1 MPRNRIQ
8 FQPGLSLTDFL
19 KHYGT
24 EDQCRQAVFKLRWP
38 TGFSCP
44 ACGHEGTCC
53 QLARQLYQCSRC
65 HHQASL
71 TARTIFDSTKLPLTT
86 WFLAIYL
93 LTQRKNS
100 VSALQLS
107 RELGVSYN
115 TAWKLK
121 HKIMQVMLERE
132 QNTVLGGRIEIDDAY
147 LGGEKS
153 GKRGRGSENKVPF
166 IAVVQTSPE
175 GHPQYLQLRRVRA
188 FRLKEIERYAQRS
201 VAPGSTVYSDGL
213 ACFKAFDARN
223 CLHSPIVTGSGRA
236 SAQHPAFKWVN
247 TLLGNVK
254 NALTGTFHAFNL
266 KHAPRYL
273 AEFEYRFNR
282 RFDLGAMIE
291 RFGYA
296 ALRTPPMPYRLLK
309 LAEVYT

>member
-1 MPRNRIQ
+1 MPRNQIQ
-8 FQPGLSLTDFL
+8 FQPGLSLIDFL

-24 EDQCRQAVFKLRWP
+24 EEQCRKALFKLRWP

-44 ACGHEGTCC
+44 SCGHQGACC
-53 QLARQLYQCSRC
+53 QLARQLYQCNRC

-86 WFLAIYL
+86 WYLAIYL

-100 VSALQLS
+100 MSALQLS

-121 HKIMQVMLERE
+121 HKIMQVMFEHE
-132 QNTVLGGRIEIDDAY
+132 QDKVLKGRIEIDDAY
-147 LGGEKS
+147 LGGERS

-166 IAVVQTSPE
+166 IAAVQTSAE
-175 GHPQYLQLRRVRA
+175 GYPLYLQLRLVRG
-188 FRLKEIERYAQRS
+188 FTLKEITRYAQHS

-213 ACFKAFDARN
+213 ACFKAFDG
-223 CLHSPIVTGSGRA
+223 CGCTHESIVTGGGRA
-236 SAQHPAFKWVN
+236 SAQNPAFKWVN

-254 NALTGTFHAFNL
+254 NALRGTFHAFDL
-266 KHAPRYL
+266 KHSARYL

-282 RFDLGAMIE
+282 RFDLGSMIE
-291 RFGYA
+291 RFSHA

>member
-1 MPRNRIQ
+1 MSRNRIQ
-8 FQPGLSLTDFL
+8 FQPGLSLPEFL
-19 KHYGT
+19 KNYGA
-24 EDQCRQAVFKLRWP
+24 EEQCRTALFNLRWP
-38 TGFSCP
+38 AGFSCP
-44 ACGHEGTCC
+44 QCGHGSAC
-53 QLARQLYQCSRC
+53 QLKRPVHQCNRC

-100 VSALQLS
+100 LSALQLS

-132 QNTVLGGRIEIDDAY
+132 RDKVLSGRIEIDDAY
-147 LGGEKS
+147 LGGEQP
-153 GKRGRGSENKVPF
+153 GKRGRGSQNKVPF
-166 IAVVQTSPE
+166 IAAVQTNTE
-175 GHPQYLQLRRVRA
+175 GHPLYLQLRRVEG
-188 FRLKEIERYAQRS
+188 FTLHEITRYAQHS
-201 VAPGSTVYSDGL
+201 VAPGSTVFSDGL
-213 ACFKAFDARN
+213 ACFKAFNTAH
-223 CLHSPIVTGSGRA
+223 CQHTAIVTGSGRA
-236 SAQHPAFKWVN
+236 SAQNPVFKWVN

-254 NALTGTFHAFNL
+254 NALSGTFHAFHP
-266 KHAPRYL
+266 KHSPRYL

-282 RFDLGAMIE
+282 RFDLGSMIE
-291 RFGYA
+291 RFSYI

-309 LAEVYT
+309 LAEVYA

>member
-1 MPRNRIQ
+1 MPRNQVQ

-19 KHYGT
+19 KRYGT
-24 EDQCRQAVFKLRWP
+24 EEQCREAVFKLRWP
-38 TGFSCP
+38 TGFNCP
-44 ACGHEGTCC
+44 ACGHKGACC
-53 QLARQLYQCSRC
+53 QLARQLYQCNRC

-100 VSALQLS
+100 LSALQLS

-121 HKIMQVMLERE
+121 HKIMQVMFERE
-132 QNTVLGGRIEIDDAY
+132 QCAMLSGRIEIDDAY
-147 LGGEKS
+147 LGGERS

-166 IAVVQTSPE
+166 IAVVQTSAE

-188 FRLKEIERYAQRS
+188 FTAKEIDRYAQRS
-201 VAPGSTVYSDGL
+201 VVPGSTVHSDGL
-213 ACFKAFDARN
+213 ACFKAFDTRG
-223 CLHSPIVTGSGRA
+223 CQHLPTVTGGGRA
-236 SAQHPAFKWVN
+236 SARLPVFKWVN

-254 NALTGTFHAFNL
+254 NALTGTFHSFDL

-282 RFDLGAMIE
+282 RFNLGTMIE
-291 RFGYA
+291 RFSYV
-296 ALRTPPMPYRLLK
+296 ALRTPPMPYRLLR

>member
-8 FQPGLSLTDFL
+8 FQPGLSLPDFL
-19 KHYGT
+19 QQYGT
-24 EDQCRQAVFKLRWP
+24 VEQCHTALFKLRWP
-38 TGFSCP
+38 EGFSCP
-44 ACGHEGTCC
+44 ECGHRGACWLE
-53 QLARQLYQCSRC
+53 RQLYQCNRC

-100 VSALQLS
+100 LSALQLA

-121 HKIMQVMLERE
+121 HKIMQVMFERA
-132 QNTVLGGRIEIDDAY
+132 QSRVLSGRIEIDDAY
-147 LGGEKS
+147 LDGERP
-153 GKRGRGSENKVPF
+153 GKRGRGAEHKVPF
-166 IAVVQTSPE
+166 IAAVQTSAQ
-175 GHPQYLQLRRVRA
+175 GHPQYLQLRRVTA
-188 FRLKEIERYAQRS
+188 FTSKEIAHYAQRS
-201 VAPGSTVYSDGL
+201 IAPGSTVFSDGL
-213 ACFKAFDARN
+213 ACFKAFDARG
-223 CLHSPIVTGSGRA
+223 CQHIASITGGGRA
-236 SAQHPAFKWVN
+236 SVQHPSFKWVN

-254 NALTGTFHAFNL
+254 NSLAGTFHAFHL

-282 RFDLGAMIE
+282 RFDLGSMIE
-291 RFGYA
+291 RFSYV
-296 ALRTPPMPYRLLK
+296 ALRTPPMPYRLLR
-309 LAEVYT
+309 LAEVYA